1 MASKEDII
9 PATHKIN
16 LETSKF
22 IGKKVKRVDNL
33 NKVTGK
39 EQYGIDGGI
48 KKALSAVLIPFPEF
62 GSVPLS
68 CNKKE
73 LLKLEGIRHVLKI
86 SNGFA
91 IVADKYWQ
99 AIKAKEEFKGH
110 WKRPKNLFNSSNYH
124 KECQSLTKNYKGK
137 ELLDEGDE
145 YKKLDQEIEVE
156 YSVPMSGISDIILPP
171 ANTAVASSAP
181 SAGGAAPA
189 STSGAV
195 TGVII
200 DARGLN
206 ARPAMAPQILDQQGS
221 AVYGPGKYS
230 REYAVTNGVVGY
242 SKTLEAAQKDPRVM
256 GNPLILK
263 GISTSGVN
271 RTDIK
276 AGGVS
281 AN

>member
-1 MASKEDII
+1 M
-9 PATHKIN
+9 
-16 LETSKF
+16 
-22 IGKKVKRVDNL
+22 
-33 NKVTGK
+33 
-39 EQYGIDGGI
+39 
-48 KKALSAVLIPFPEF
+48 
-62 GSVPLS
+62 
-68 CNKKE
+68 
-73 LLKLEGIRHVLKI
+73 
-86 SNGFA
+86 
-91 IVADKYWQ
+91 
-99 AIKAKEEFKGH
+99 
-110 WKRPKNLFNSSNYH
+110 
-124 KECQSLTKNYKGK
+124 KNYIIAAIIALTLASSQGVVNQMDKGSINYSDRTISAIGIGFVPINAVNAGMARRLALRTAK
-137 ELLDEGDE
+137 QDALRQLIEIVNGVTLTSETTMSNAMVDDVISTKVQGFIRGARQVGDPK
-145 YKKLDQEIEVE
+145 YLSDTSIEVE

-189 STSGAV
+189 PTSGAV

-271 RTDIK
+271 RTDITISN
-276 AGGVS
+276 ADVS
-281 AN
+281 KLDGANRSYNVLQDCRVLILLD